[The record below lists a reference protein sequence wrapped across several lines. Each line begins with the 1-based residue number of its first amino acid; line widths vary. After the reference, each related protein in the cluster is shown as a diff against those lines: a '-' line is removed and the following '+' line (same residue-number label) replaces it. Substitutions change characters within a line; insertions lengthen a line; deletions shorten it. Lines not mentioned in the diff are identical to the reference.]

1 MRHSR
6 SVGKRVFYLSISFII
21 YYLLFKKMN
30 MSVNTSVYGVFIIM
44 MLFYYLGDN
53 LNFYISRYRP
63 LDFIVN
69 MVVNLS
75 GFAIFYLF
83 TKEEKILFSLGIFLI
98 LQNLLRFIMIKLSSQ
113 AVRAIIVGEN
123 GTKRAVEKIL
133 RKDEMYSYIG
143 YIGSKSGALGRF
155 DDLDRI
161 IEEYSI
167 HKVVLTESC
176 DSEDQLDKIIELR
189 TRGVQI
195 SDYLSFMEKIEGKI
209 DVQKIDKK
217 WLAKT
222 IGFGIFRNEF
232 QRKIKRLADLS
243 LAIFIGIISLPILAG
258 IYVIIK
264 IGGMFDKKLA
274 GPLFFKQ
281 QRVGFGNQPF
291 EIIKVRSMMMKEHWE
306 AVGFSP
312 DHEAWTEEN
321 DPRITRLGNFIRKT
335 RIDELPQ
342 VINILK
348 GEMSFVGPRPE
359 SASYVKMLE
368 KEIPFYN
375 LRHTVRPGLTGW
387 AQVMYPYGASVDDA
401 LHKLEFDLYYIKHQ
415 NLILDLMIFFKTLKT
430 VIFGRGR

>member
-6 SVGKRVFYLSISFII
+6 SVGKRIVYLSISFII
-21 YYLLFKKMN
+21 YYFIFKRMG
-30 MSVNTSVYGVFIIM
+30 MSINTSVYGIFVIM

-53 LNFYISRYRP
+53 LNFYISKYRP

-69 MVVNLS
+69 LVVNMS
-75 GFAIFYLF
+75 GFGVFYLF
-83 TKEEKILFSLGIFLI
+83 TKDERILSALAVFLMV
-98 LQNLLRFIMIKLSSQ
+98 QNLLRFVMIRLSSQ
-113 AVRAIIVGEN
+113 AVRTVIVGEN
-123 GTKRAVEKIL
+123 GSKKDVERIL
-133 RKDEMYSYIG
+133 RRDEMYSYIG
-143 YIGSKSGALGRF
+143 SIGISNGALGRF
-155 DDLDRI
+155 EDL
-161 IEEYSI
+161 EEIVTEYNI
-167 HKVVLTESC
+167 HKIVLTEGC
-176 DSEDQLDKIIELR
+176 DTEEQLDKIIELR
-189 TRGVQI
+189 TKGMQI

-209 DVQKIDKK
+209 DVQKIDKR

-232 QRKIKRLADLS
+232 QRKIKRLADLL
-243 LAIFIGIISLPILAG
+243 LAIFIGMLFLPVLIG
-258 IYVIIK
+258 VYVMIK
-264 IGGMFDKKLA
+264 VGGVFDKKLA

-306 AVGFSP
+306 AVGFDP
-312 DHEAWTEEN
+312 AHEAWTEEN
-321 DPRITRLGNFIRKT
+321 DPRITRLGNFMRKT

-342 VINILK
+342 IINVLR

-359 SASYVKMLE
+359 SVSYVNMLE

-387 AQVMYPYGASVDDA
+387 AQVMYPYGASVEDA

-415 NLILDLMIFFKTLKT
+415 NFILDLMIFFKTLKT
-430 VIFGRGR
+430 VVFGRGR

>member
-6 SVGKRVFYLSISFII
+6 SVGKRVVYLSISFLI
-21 YYLLFKKMN
+21 YYFLFKSMN
-30 MSVNTSVYGVFIIM
+30 MSMNTSAYGVFIIM

-53 LNFYISRYRP
+53 LNFYISKYRP

-69 MVVNLS
+69 LVVNVS
-75 GFAIFYLF
+75 GFGIFYLF
-83 TKEEKILFSLGIFLI
+83 TKEEKVLFSLGIFVLV
-98 LQNLLRFIMIKLSSQ
+98 QNFLRYIMIKLSSQ
-113 AVRAIIVGEN
+113 AVRTIIVGEN
-123 GTKRAVEKIL
+123 GTKNAVEKIL

-143 YIGSKSGALGRF
+143 YIGCKSGALGRF
-155 DDLDRI
+155 GDLDRV
-161 IEEYSI
+161 IEEYSV
-167 HKVVLTESC
+167 HKIVLTESC
-176 DSEDQLDKIIELR
+176 ETEEQLDKIIELR

-209 DVQKIDKK
+209 DVHKIDKK

-243 LAIFIGIISLPILAG
+243 LACVIGILSLPVLAVV
-258 IYVIIK
+258 YMIIK
-264 IGGMFDKKLA
+264 VGGVFDKKLA

-281 QRVGFGNQPF
+281 QRVGFGNKSF

-306 AVGFSP
+306 AVGFNP
-312 DHEAWTEEN
+312 THEAWTEEN
-321 DPRITRLGNFIRKT
+321 DPRITKLGNFMRKT

-342 VINILK
+342 IINVLK

-359 SASYVKMLE
+359 SVTYVKMLE
-368 KEIPFYN
+368 KELPFYN

-387 AQVMYPYGASVDDA
+387 AQVMYPYGASVQDA
-401 LHKLEFDLYYIKHQ
+401 LHKLEYDLYYIKHQ
-415 NLILDLMIFFKTLKT
+415 NFILDMMIFFKTLKT
-430 VIFGRGR
+430 VVFGRGR